1 MLLALMRQ
9 RSCAGQLLRA
19 VGVDPELTAQAA
31 AVLHGS
37 GDSSLPL
44 PQGLTREARSILKA
58 AAGEA
63 KIQGRREIRPIHV
76 LLALIRR
83 GDPAAEELLEM
94 NGVGRTELFSFAV
107 DTMRWEKNSP
117 GEPKKEGSKTKL
129 LEQFSEDLVA
139 KASNMD
145 PVIGRD
151 REIDTVIGILCRKN
165 KNNPALVGEP
175 GVGGWRQETCRPS
188 FGKSGW

>member
-1 MLLALMRQ
+1 MKCGLLGRTLGHSYVGPLHLLLALMRQ

-63 KIQGRREIRPIHV
+63 KIQGRRER
-76 LLALIRR
+76 
-83 GDPAAEELLEM
+83 
-94 NGVGRTELFSFAV
+94 AV
-107 DTMRWEKNSP
+107 RSSYHLKP
-117 GEPKKEGSKTKL
+117 SK
-129 LEQFSEDLVA
+129 
-139 KASNMD
+139 
-145 PVIGRD
+145 
-151 REIDTVIGILCRKN
+151 
-165 KNNPALVGEP
+165 
-175 GVGGWRQETCRPS
+175 
-188 FGKSGW
+188 